1 MKTENIVNKKDKDG
15 SLFTRVTGYIAKPV
29 VVSPLFFFFIVFCV
43 IATPLSDFGPSKS
56 LCLRFVLSAGLQ
68 GVTIAYILC
77 CVALLIPAGIWRRLM
92 MALTGLPFALWMLI
106 ETGSIA
112 TTGAVVSTDSAT
124 VMFETNTSEA
134 AGFFSQF
141 LTWHAI
147 GRIVSCVIAVIV
159 LNLVFALLMKKT
171 ANKSWCRIL
180 TAVTV
185 LICLIFGIREFYR
198 LSGFLYTEN
207 QQEFLSWSGTGN
219 ENPELINMNYVQ
231 NGSLPLA
238 GTYFIKYFSFESRQ
252 MKEWTALQT
261 KLVEH
266 RQVFPAN
273 SADNNFDIVIIIGE
287 SFIRSQSS
295 LYGYYLNTNPR
306 LGAEADSGLL
316 YVFTDVTS
324 PSNFTT
330 TSLINVLN
338 LNDLSSGE
346 NWWQY
351 PYLPL
356 LMKQA
361 GWNVYHYDNQTI
373 GKNTDVGISRVFYAD
388 VIDRNVLDAK
398 SDRLF
403 KYDGPYVDYV
413 DKRLAKDEKPGKQF
427 VIYHLMGQHFDCK
440 DRYEGKA
447 HFQPSD
453 IKTSKPWIGQAE
465 KQKIADYNNATLYND
480 SIVGRII
487 DRFRDKNAVVIYFS
501 DHGED
506 NSELAPVK
514 ARNIQQP
521 ENAEWL
527 ERQFD
532 IPFMVWMSPSF
543 MKAYPQKAAA
553 IRNAVNC
560 KWSIDNLGQMVIGL
574 TETKTRYYQPKRD
587 ILNPA
592 FTPYRRVTA
601 GGYTLDK

>member
-1 MKTENIVNKKDKDG
+1 
-15 SLFTRVTGYIAKPV
+15 
-29 VVSPLFFFFIVFCV
+29 
-43 IATPLSDFGPSKS
+43 
-56 LCLRFVLSAGLQ
+56 
-68 GVTIAYILC
+68 
-77 CVALLIPAGIWRRLM
+77 
-92 MALTGLPFALWMLI
+92 
-106 ETGSIA
+106 
-112 TTGAVVSTDSAT
+112 
-124 VMFETNTSEA
+124 
-134 AGFFSQF
+134 
-141 LTWHAI
+141 
-147 GRIVSCVIAVIV
+147 
-159 LNLVFALLMKKT
+159 
-171 ANKSWCRIL
+171 
-180 TAVTV
+180 
-185 LICLIFGIREFYR
+185 
-198 LSGFLYTEN
+198 
-207 QQEFLSWSGTGN
+207 
-219 ENPELINMNYVQ
+219 
-231 NGSLPLA
+231 
-238 GTYFIKYFSFESRQ
+238 

-373 GKNTDVGISRVFYAD
+373 GKNTDVGISRMFYAD

-413 DKRLAKDEKPGKQF
+413 DKRLSKDEKPGKQF

-440 DRYEGKA
+440 DRYEGDP

-506 NSELAPVK
+506 NPELAPLK

-543 MKAYPQKAAA
+543 MKIYPQKAAA